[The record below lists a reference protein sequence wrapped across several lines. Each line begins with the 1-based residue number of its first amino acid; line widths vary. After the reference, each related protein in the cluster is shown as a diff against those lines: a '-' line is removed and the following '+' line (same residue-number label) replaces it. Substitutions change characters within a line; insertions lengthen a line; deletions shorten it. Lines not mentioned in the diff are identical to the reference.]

1 MLEHDSAKLG
11 AGNLVDVNALTMNI
25 SYQGVILSLECN
37 MDFVEE
43 EAEILLRKE
52 IWKSRKA
59 FSLANFESLLTSQV
73 QIVANTIAGN
83 T

>member
-1 MLEHDSAKLG
+1 MLGVLNEYHQLVHFVFIDIWMLEHDSAKLG

-52 IWKSRKA
+52 I
-59 FSLANFESLLTSQV
+59 
-73 QIVANTIAGN
+73 
-83 T
+83 